1 MPVPTSSPALRC
13 LFLCAG
19 LMACDRGAPAGPP
32 PLPEGVSAVARVGN
46 EYITVE
52 DLQEQIN
59 HESPFM
65 RLRYSTPEK
74 KREFLD
80 NLIRFEVM
88 AADARAKGYTN
99 DPDIVRTFKQQMVA
113 RLIQKEFEPQH
124 DPSQLSEEEVKAY
137 YDANANKFN
146 DPEERDWSQIVVADE
161 KTAAQV
167 MTDAKKLRPDDKAGF
182 ESLVARYS
190 IDKASKERG
199 GEMGPLKATDK
210 RLPPEMLKPLF
221 EAKAAGSMLGP
232 YKTTVGFVV
241 IRLNGIQPA
250 VTRNYENAEALAR
263 SFLFKEVRQKALVD
277 WVSGLRARS
286 DVKIFDENLGK
297 VHVDT
302 TNAPPKLNDPPVVKY
317 LDQILPGKAPSPG
330 ESP

>member
-1 MPVPTSSPALRC
+1 MSVLTRFPTLRW
-13 LFLCAG
+13 LFLGAG

-32 PLPEGVSAVARVGN
+32 ALPEGVLPVARVGN

-59 HESPFM
+59 HESPFI

-88 AADARAKGYTN
+88 AADARAKGYVN
-99 DPDIVRTFKQQMVA
+99 DPDIVRVFKQQMVA

-124 DPSQLSEEEVKAY
+124 DPSRLTDEELKAY
-137 YDANANKFN
+137 YDAHAEKFN
-146 DPEERDWSQIVVADE
+146 DPEERGWSQVVVPDA

-167 MTDAKKLRPDDKAGF
+167 MSDASKLRPDDQAGF
-182 ESLVARYS
+182 VALVKRYS
-190 IDKASKERG
+190 TDASSKERG
-199 GEMGPLKATDK
+199 GDMGSLKPNDK
-210 RLPPEMLKPLF
+210 RLPPEILKPIF
-221 EAKAAGSMLGP
+221 EAKSAGAIVGP
-232 YKTTVGFVV
+232 FKTTIGFVV
-241 IRLNGIQPA
+241 VRVDTIQPA
-250 VTRNYENAEALAR
+250 TTRTFDSAKSLAR
-263 SFLFKEVRQKALVD
+263 GFLFKEVRQKALLD

-286 DVKIFDENLGK
+286 DVKIFDENIAK
-297 VHVDT
+297 VSVDT
-302 TNAPPKLNDPPVVKY
+302 TNAPPKVTDPPVVKY
-317 LDQILPGKAPSPG
+317 LDMILPGKAQAPG